1 MPSYNRLIASVCIFC
16 NLNLF
21 AIEKSDITNDLFT
34 VVGLDRELNN
44 DFAQSGIIFEKMY
57 EKTKSSEYLQKAVD
71 SYFRDQDFQKVF
83 DLTNENLKQH
93 KDIEEYLLTQTI
105 LSLMVLKRYEDAL
118 PYAKELEI
126 KYSSSTAYG
135 LIGDLYYILG
145 NFGEARKNYEVAYK
159 ELKTPNL
166 VLALTN
172 VLYFKLN
179 EKEKGLKYLQ
189 DFVDEF
195 GCVDDSCAKLIDYYE
210 KDNNLVGMTKAIEV
224 VYREHKKNKS
234 SDKLAKLELLLGE
247 LYMQVDSKKAIDF
260 LKQTGNNN
268 LNLATMY
275 EVTRD
280 FQKALELFTK
290 EYELTKDKSIL
301 GKIAMMKYTLAK
313 DKKTVLDEV
322 MKNFELA
329 LEEKSNPE
337 FENFYGYIL
346 IDFDLDI
353 KKGLKLVKKAHEVK
367 PEDIATLDSLAWGY
381 FKNRECTLAYEY
393 ITKVV
398 NKVGLNDEEVKL
410 HYEAIKECY
419 DTKK

>member
-1 MPSYNRLIASVCIFC
+1 
-16 NLNLF
+16 
-21 AIEKSDITNDLFT
+21 
-34 VVGLDRELNN
+34 
-44 DFAQSGIIFEKMY
+44 
-57 EKTKSSEYLQKAVD
+57 
-71 SYFRDQDFQKVF
+71 
-83 DLTNENLKQH
+83 
-93 KDIEEYLLTQTI
+93 
-105 LSLMVLKRYEDAL
+105 
-118 PYAKELEI
+118 
-126 KYSSSTAYG
+126 
-135 LIGDLYYILG
+135 
-145 NFGEARKNYEVAYK
+145 
-159 ELKTPNL
+159 
-166 VLALTN
+166 
-172 VLYFKLN
+172 
-179 EKEKGLKYLQ
+179 
-189 DFVDEF
+189 
-195 GCVDDSCAKLIDYYE
+195 
-210 KDNNLVGMTKAIEV
+210 MTKAIEV